1 MDQVTVTIP
10 DSARALLD
18 TAAIGF
24 LATIRPDGS
33 PQTNPM
39 WFAYDE
45 ASGTIRFTHTTK
57 RGKYRNL
64 QANPAM
70 SFCLTEPGNGYR
82 YAEFRGKLVE
92 VIPDPE
98 ADFYQDLM
106 ERYGQPRVKSADAAD
121 RVILVMSVE
130 AIDAA
135 RS

>member
-10 DSARALLD
+10 ASARALLD
-18 TAAIGF
+18 SPSIGF

-64 QANPAM
+64 MANPAM

-82 YAEFRGKLVE
+82 YAEFRGRLAE
-92 VIPDPE
+92 VIADPE
-98 ADFYQDLM
+98 AGFYQDLM
-106 ERYGQPRVKSADAAD
+106 ERYGQPRVKSEDAAD
-121 RVILVMSVE
+121 RVILVMSVD

>member
-1 MDQVTVTIP
+1 VTTIP
-10 DSARALLD
+10 ASARELLD

-24 LATIRPDGS
+24 LATIRPDGA

-39 WFAYDE
+39 WFAFDE
-45 ASGTIRFTHTTK
+45 ESGTIRFTHTTK
-57 RGKYRNL
+57 RGKFRNL

-70 SFCLTEPGNGYR
+70 SFCLTEPDNGYR
-82 YAEFRGKLVE
+82 YAEFRGRLAE

-98 ADFYQDLM
+98 AEFYQDLM
-106 ERYGQPRVKSADAAD
+106 ERYGMPRQKSDDAAD
-121 RVILVMSVE
+121 RVILVMSVD

>member
-1 MDQVTVTIP
+1 MDQVTVTVP
-10 DSARALLD
+10 ASARALLD
-18 TAAIGF
+18 SPAIGF

-64 QANPAM
+64 MANPAM

-82 YAEFRGKLVE
+82 YAEFRGRLAE
-92 VIPDPE
+92 VIADPE
-98 ADFYQDLM
+98 ATFYQDLM
-106 ERYGQPRVKSADAAD
+106 ERYGQPRVKSEDAAD
-121 RVILVMSVE
+121 RVILVMSVD

>member
-10 DSARALLD
+10 ASARALLD
-18 TAAIGF
+18 SPSIGF

-64 QANPAM
+64 MANPAM

-82 YAEFRGKLVE
+82 YAEFRGRLAE
-92 VIPDPE
+92 VIADPE
-98 ADFYQDLM
+98 AAFYQDLM
-106 ERYGQPRVKSADAAD
+106 ERYGQPRVKSEDAAD
-121 RVILVMSVE
+121 RVILVMSVD